1 MPEIRKNGK
10 DSTFCD
16 TVKRDCRI
24 FLSRSQTPRFCIIFS
39 AKPFPYPNFEYFCG
53 QIFLE
58 QMDAQLVKQISDYF
72 ATQPV
77 LRAWV
82 FGSYA
87 RGEEREDSD
96 IDLLVELDES
106 QRIGIKFF
114 GMYVDLKE
122 ILGREVDLVADGC
135 LMPFAE
141 ESANRDKK
149 LIYERNRA

>member
-1 MPEIRKNGK
+1 M
-10 DSTFCD
+10 T
-16 TVKRDCRI
+16 
-24 FLSRSQTPRFCIIFS
+24 
-39 AKPFPYPNFEYFCG
+39 
-53 QIFLE
+53 
-58 QMDAQLVKQISDYF
+58 KQISDYF

-82 FGSYA
+82 FGSFA

-106 QRIGIKFF
+106 QRIGLRFF

-122 ILGREVDLVADGC
+122 ILGREVDLVAEGC
-135 LMPFAE
+135 LMPFAA

-149 LIYERNRA
+149 LIYERGRA

>member
-1 MPEIRKNGK
+1 
-10 DSTFCD
+10 
-16 TVKRDCRI
+16 
-24 FLSRSQTPRFCIIFS
+24 
-39 AKPFPYPNFEYFCG
+39 
-53 QIFLE
+53 
-58 QMDAQLVKQISDYF
+58 MDASINKKISDYF

-77 LRAWV
+77 LKAWV

-106 QRIGIKFF
+106 QRIGIRFF

-122 ILGREVDLVADGC
+122 LLGREVDLVAEGC
-135 LMPFAE
+135 LMPYAE

-149 LIYERNRA
+149 LIYERNRS

>member
-1 MPEIRKNGK
+1 
-10 DSTFCD
+10 
-16 TVKRDCRI
+16 
-24 FLSRSQTPRFCIIFS
+24 
-39 AKPFPYPNFEYFCG
+39 
-53 QIFLE
+53 
-58 QMDAQLVKQISDYF
+58 MDAQLVKRISDYF

-96 IDLLVELDES
+96 IDLLVELDEN

-122 ILGREVDLVADGC
+122 LLGREVDLVADGC

>member
-1 MPEIRKNGK
+1 
-10 DSTFCD
+10 
-16 TVKRDCRI
+16 
-24 FLSRSQTPRFCIIFS
+24 
-39 AKPFPYPNFEYFCG
+39 
-53 QIFLE
+53 
-58 QMDAQLVKQISDYF
+58 MDASINKKISDYF

-77 LRAWV
+77 LKAWV

-106 QRIGIKFF
+106 QRIGIRFF

-122 ILGREVDLVADGC
+122 LLGREVDLVAEGC
-135 LMPFAE
+135 LMPYDE